1 LKYARINFKKNEK
14 IYDSTNSE
22 VLKMLQ
28 EMDKEP
34 QDEPDE
40 DPAEVNHRAVAVNPP
55 IKSQAP
61 QQQPFVV
68 HHPVVQQQ
76 QQQPKQQPVVIH
88 HPIHQQQPQQQQ
100 QYGTLNSSP
109 INKNDLIIFLFC

>member
-109 INKNDLIIFLFC
+109 LIKMT